1 MRMNT
6 RALFI
11 IDTDPR
17 SSGRPAEAV
26 RIAAGIGV
34 WKKIDVAVYL
44 RAATIPILGEDTDDL
59 VDGENYAR
67 YLPILGESGRP
78 IYVQKDPK
86 ALSELG
92 QSSVPF
98 QEISEAELARMT
110 AERSCVLRF

>member
-1 MRMNT
+1 MNT
-6 RALFI
+6 SALFI

-17 SSGRPAEAV
+17 ASGRPAEAV

-78 IYVQKDPK
+78 IYVQKDAK
-86 ALSELG
+86 ALSKLGQSAIPYQEISDAELG
-92 QSSVPF
+92 QMA
-98 QEISEAELARMT
+98 AEH
-110 AERSCVLRF
+110 SCVLRF